1 MSAAGSA
8 RGAVS
13 GGGAGGF
20 AARLDCPAAIHPD
33 LAAHGK
39 LFERKIHRVVD
50 RVYCAVGYNLANII
64 AVVGP
69 EGMVVIDTGMDT
81 AQAQA
86 VLADLRRLTDA
97 PVAAIVY
104 THHHTDHVQ
113 GTSALVDPDDVAS
126 GRVPIYAHSS
136 LLAEYQQETGLIGPI
151 MGARAMAMYSMV
163 LDGAD
168 MEGMNAGI
176 GPTFVPGPNGF
187 VAPTHVFDDR
197 LEVTAGGVRLEMHH
211 VPSEAASEI
220 CVVLPDD
227 GVLCSAEVI
236 QDHGFPNL
244 YTLRGAK
251 FRDPKAWYESIDLM
265 ARVATGCEQMV
276 LQHGPP
282 VTDRAEMRQVLRDYR
297 DAIQYTLDQTIRWA
311 NRGLAKDEIARL
323 VKLPPHLAGNR
334 RWLQPFYGSVA
345 HTVPAI
351 YTGYIGWFDGDPLAL
366 DPTPRAEQAHKLV
379 GAMGGRGAVLE
390 RAAVALESGDA
401 RFAAELATYVIRLD
415 PTDMDARRVKA
426 AAYRRLGY
434 ATVNA
439 TWRGFYLT
447 GARVLDGSLDPAP
460 IYQMGVQMTVT
471 DELLGLLPARMLVES
486 APPRLK
492 AEDVLDLEM
501 CTGWC
506 FTDVGESFTITIRRG
521 VAVVEATSAVSL
533 ADGSLPAVAV
543 ISGPRSALGAA
554 LAGVI
559 SPADF
564 VGCPGVQVA
573 GSAEELASFLGSFE
587 QLGADWPNFYLR

>member
-1 MSAAGSA
+1 VSASGSA
-8 RGAVS
+8 SGA
-13 GGGAGGF
+13 GAGGF

-33 LAAHGK
+33 LAAHSR
-39 LFERKIHRVVD
+39 LFERKIHRVGD

-64 AVVGP
+64 TVVGP

-81 AQAQA
+81 AQAEA
-86 VLADLRRLTDA
+86 VLADLRRLSDA

-113 GTSALVDPDDVAS
+113 GTSALVDPDELAS

-151 MGARAMAMYSMV
+151 MGARAMAMYAMV

-168 MEGMNAGI
+168 MEQMNAGI
-176 GPTFVPGPNGF
+176 GPAFTPGPNGF
-187 VAPTHVFDDR
+187 VAPTHVFDDH
-197 LEVTAGGVRLEMHH
+197 LEVTAGGVRLQMHH

-251 FRDPKAWYESIDLM
+251 FRDPKAWYESIDVM
-265 ARVATGCEQMV
+265 AKLSAGCEQMV

-282 VTDRAEMRQVLRDYR
+282 VTDRAEMRAVLRDYR

-323 VKLPPHLAGNR
+323 VKLPPHLADR
-334 RWLQPFYGSVA
+334 RPWLQPFYGSVA
-345 HTVPAI
+345 HSVPAI
-351 YTGYIGWFDGDPLAL
+351 YSGYIGWFDGDPVTL
-366 DPTPRAEQAHKLV
+366 DPTPRAEQAAKLV
-379 GAMGGRGAVLE
+379 EAMGGRAAVLE
-390 RAAVALESGDA
+390 RAAGALESGDA
-401 RFAAELATYVIRLD
+401 RFAAELATYLIRLA
-415 PTDMDARRVKA
+415 PNDMDARQVKA
-426 AAYRRLGY
+426 AAYRILGY

-492 AEDVLDLEM
+492 AEEVLEVEM
-501 CTGWC
+501 STGWC
-506 FTDVGESFTITIRRG
+506 FTDVDEGYTLTIRRG
-521 VAVVEATSAVSL
+521 VAVVEAVAVESL
-533 ADGSLPAVAV
+533 ADGSVPAVAV
-543 ISGPRSALGAA
+543 VTGPRVALGAA
-554 LAGVI
+554 LAGAV
-559 SPADF
+559 PVADALTRRDLR
-564 VGCPGVQVA
+564 VA
-573 GSAEELASFLGSFE
+573 GSADALARFLGAFE
-587 QLGADWPNFYLR
+587 QIGTDWPNFYLR

>member
-8 RGAVS
+8 RGTPS
-13 GGGAGGF
+13 GGGISAYS
-20 AARLDCPAAIHPD
+20 AWLDCPAVIHPD

-39 LFERKIHRVVD
+39 LFERKIHRVGD

-69 EGMVVIDTGMDT
+69 EGMVLVDTGMDT

-113 GTSALVDPDDVAS
+113 GTSALVDPDDVSS
-126 GRVPIYAHSS
+126 GRVPIYAHAS
-136 LLAEYQQETGLIGPI
+136 LLGEYQQETGLIGPI

-163 LDGAD
+163 LDGPD

-176 GPTFVPGPNGF
+176 GPAFIPGPNGF
-187 VAPTHVFDDR
+187 VAPTHTFDDH

-251 FRDPKAWYESIDLM
+251 SRDPKSWYESIDSM
-265 ARVATGCEQMV
+265 AKVAERCEQMV

-311 NRGLAKDEIARL
+311 NRGLAKDEIAGL
-323 VKLPPHLAGNR
+323 VKLPPHLADSRPWMG
-334 RWLQPFYGSVA
+334 QFYGSVA
-345 HTVPAI
+345 HAVPAI
-351 YTGYIGWFDGDPLAL
+351 YSGYIGWFDGDPVTL
-366 DPTPRAEQAHKLV
+366 DPTPRAEQAAKLV
-379 GAMGGRGAVLE
+379 EAMGGRAAVLE
-390 RAAVALESGDA
+390 RAARALESSDA
-401 RFAAELATYVIRLD
+401 RFAAELATYVIRLEPD
-415 PTDMDARRVKA
+415 DLDARKVKA

-434 ATVNA
+434 AAVNA

-447 GARVLDGSLDPAP
+447 GARVLEGSLDPAP
-460 IYQMGVQMTVT
+460 MYRMGVQMTVT
-471 DELLGLLPARMLVES
+471 DELLGLLPGRMLVES

-492 AEDVLDLEM
+492 AEEVLDLEM
-501 CTGWC
+501 VTGWC
-506 FTDVGESFTITIRRG
+506 FTDVDESFTLTIRRG

-533 ADGSLPAVAV
+533 ADGSIPTVAV
-543 ISGPRSALGAA
+543 VSGPRSALGAA
-554 LAGVI
+554 LVGVV

-564 VGCPGVQVA
+564 LGLPGLEVA
-573 GSAEELASFLGSFE
+573 GSAEALARFLGYFE
-587 QLGADWPNFYLR
+587 QIGLEWPNFFLR